1 MKRTNNK
8 WIYCMDEI
16 RGELVCC
23 PECKVTFPRYFTQFY
38 YCPMCGERLR
48 DDDEL
53 FEVDLYGLQV

>member
-16 RGELVCC
+16 RGDLVCC
-23 PECKVTFPRYFTQFY
+23 PECKVTFPRYFAQFY

-48 DDDEL
+48 NDDEL
-53 FEVDLYGLQV
+53 FEVD